1 MPFPHGFDP
10 LPTQTVPLCT
20 TMRYLFLAIDP
31 RNFQKALLAPVY
43 TNFEGEH
50 APKKT
55 AFLVKS
61 FQKVPKTPFLAC
73 FFKILPAAQNFG
85 RNRVFLVFWE
95 LWKINLGDLKK
106 VDKIFEQ
113 K

>member
-55 AFLVKS
+55 AFLVKI

-73 FFKILPAAQNFG
+73 FFKILPAAQLWPKQGLFSVLGALENQFG
-85 RNRVFLVFWE
+85 
-95 LWKINLGDLKK
+95 
-106 VDKIFEQ
+106 
-113 K
+113 